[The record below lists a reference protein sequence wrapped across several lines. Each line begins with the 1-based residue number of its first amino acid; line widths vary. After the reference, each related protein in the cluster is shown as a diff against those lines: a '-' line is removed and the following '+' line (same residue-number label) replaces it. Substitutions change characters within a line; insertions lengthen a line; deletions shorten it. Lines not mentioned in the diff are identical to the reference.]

1 MVGLVCDLY
10 KYSMGCTVCRIC
22 LHEVS
27 GSFASVQPSIDSL
40 DGKIIRSDVSAPHK
54 LSKAEQK
61 LTLPVIV
68 GNLQHIFFEEKLDV
82 GCPLSKEGKIFFYGV
97 RQANKKKK
105 KKRKGNQ

>member
-1 MVGLVCDLY
+1 MQRLPLFIVGLVCALY
-10 KYSMGCTVCRIC
+10 KYSMGYTICRIC

-40 DGKIIRSDVSAPHK
+40 DGKIIRSNVSAPHK

-61 LTLPVIV
+61 LTSPVIV

-82 GCPLSKEGKIFFYGV
+82 SCPLNKEGEILFYSV
-97 RQANKKKK
+97 QQAN
-105 KKRKGNQ
+105 